1 MARVIIM
8 FVLVVTTSNFL
19 LAPIV
24 SSYFSF
30 SNKIMRRLTLIPP
43 MAILGGI
50 SMLIYE
56 VVIKSIKDVWK
67 D

>member
-1 MARVIIM
+1 MVKAIIM
-8 FVLVVTTSNFL
+8 FLLVITTSNFI

-24 SSYFSF
+24 SSYFSV
-30 SNKIMRRLTLIPP
+30 SNKIIRRLTLIPP
-43 MAILGGI
+43 LAILGGI

-56 VVIKSIKDVWK
+56 VVIKSIKDVWN